1 LTTNPKWQPA
11 PLGGSGTWTPV
22 VVLPGR
28 KHLGNVELR
37 GRTADTPRFTFGIV
51 KIAHGRE
58 LAPHVHAVEDD
69 AAYS

>member
-1 LTTNPKWQPA
+1 MD
-11 PLGGSGTWTPV
+11 PV

-37 GRTADTPRFTFGIV
+37 ARTADTARFTFGIV
-51 KIAHGRE
+51 EIAYGRE

-69 AAYS
+69 AAYAERARSHSSWAIDQ

>member
-1 LTTNPKWQPA
+1 MD
-11 PLGGSGTWTPV
+11 PL

-51 KIAHGRE
+51 EIAHGRE
-58 LAPHVHAVEDD
+58 LAPHVHAVEGD
-69 AAYS
+69 AAYA